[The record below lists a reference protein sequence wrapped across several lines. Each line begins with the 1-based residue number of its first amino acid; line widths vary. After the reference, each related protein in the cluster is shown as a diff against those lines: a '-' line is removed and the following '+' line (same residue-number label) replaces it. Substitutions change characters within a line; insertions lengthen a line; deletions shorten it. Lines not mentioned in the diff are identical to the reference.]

1 MDADAYST
9 SSGES
14 DFNAHSVRYHNT
26 PSTRRNERLPISND
40 TSWIGARLSPI
51 AFDEDDEAK
60 LAPYKQALNESI
72 ANERSALLRPVK
84 RSDRSKI
91 HPMWDDG
98 DPLLLQTMI
107 SENQTRGLIH
117 WGTVVG
123 VLSGLQLLAVAM
135 HDSYLYY
142 LSYRLGYEVDVE
154 RWSLPWLSP
163 SNAVLQRFGAFMPY
177 QMLEYGQWWR
187 MLTSAFM
194 STSVMEWLLVIWSWR
209 ALLWGGAKP
218 TRKWCYVYLLAAF
231 TGQIWMMAFDLSG
244 VAGAATWGSSGVIC
258 AAGGAKPRQ
267 RFLLFM
273 TAIAIVILAFLEPT
287 NSVVGAIGGSFFGWT
302 FYGLGWSRVVSKMDK
317 GAVKPKGMLRLLSG
331 LALLKLW
338 VVPLL
343 FVAYRAPLNPATL
356 TAEV

>member
-51 AFDEDDEAK
+51 AFDEDDEDK
-60 LAPYKQALNESI
+60 LAPYKQALNDSI

-123 VLSGLQLLAVAM
+123 VLSGLQLLL
-135 HDSYLYY
+135 H
-142 LSYRLGYEVDVE
+142 
-154 RWSLPWLSP
+154 
-163 SNAVLQRFGAFMPY
+163 
-177 QMLEYGQWWR
+177 
-187 MLTSAFM
+187 
-194 STSVMEWLLVIWSWR
+194 
-209 ALLWGGAKP
+209 
-218 TRKWCYVYLLAAF
+218 
-231 TGQIWMMAFDLSG
+231 
-244 VAGAATWGSSGVIC
+244 
-258 AAGGAKPRQ
+258 
-267 RFLLFM
+267 
-273 TAIAIVILAFLEPT
+273 
-287 NSVVGAIGGSFFGWT
+287 
-302 FYGLGWSRVVSKMDK
+302 
-317 GAVKPKGMLRLLSG
+317 
-331 LALLKLW
+331 
-338 VVPLL
+338 
-343 FVAYRAPLNPATL
+343 
-356 TAEV
+356 